1 MISEEIMRSLT
12 VKTPSKI
19 VLLVLDGVGGLR
31 VDGRT
36 ELEAAR
42 IGHLDELASR
52 SICGVA
58 DPISPGITTL
68 VYSQSR
74 IAC

>member
-36 ELEAAR
+36 ECGR
-42 IGHLDELASR
+42 IWL
-52 SICGVA
+52 VA
-58 DPISPGITTL
+58 IWPAPSN
-68 VYSQSR
+68 
-74 IAC
+74 